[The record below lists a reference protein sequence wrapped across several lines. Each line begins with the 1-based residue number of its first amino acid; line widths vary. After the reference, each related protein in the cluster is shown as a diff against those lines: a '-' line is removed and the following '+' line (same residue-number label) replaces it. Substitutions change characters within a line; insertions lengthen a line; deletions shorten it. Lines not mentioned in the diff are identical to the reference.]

1 MLGFRAAT
9 QRTASDNDRENCFC
23 YDTHDN
29 FSTIPST
36 HIQTTMRST
45 QLQNSPQAGDLAP
58 DFTADSTSGKQVRL
72 SSFRG
77 KQNVLLAFFPLAF
90 TGTCTKELVCF
101 TEDFDQFAG
110 KGIEILPISVDAIPS
125 LREFKNKLQMKT
137 DLLSDFKR
145 DISRAYGVLNE
156 DRFFANRA
164 YFLIDKEGR
173 VRWSHIETNN
183 SERRENEEIFAA
195 MHLLS

>member
-1 MLGFRAAT
+1 MT
-9 QRTASDNDRENCFC
+9 
-23 YDTHDN
+23 
-29 FSTIPST
+29 
-36 HIQTTMRST
+36 ST
-45 QLQNSPQAGDLAP
+45 QLQNSPQVGDPAP
-58 DFTADSTSGKQVRL
+58 DFTADSTSGKQVEL

-77 KQNVLLAFFPLAF
+77 NRNVLLAFFPLAF

-110 KGIEILPISVDAIPS
+110 KGVEILPISVDSVPS

-145 DISRAYGVLNE
+145 EISRAYGVLNE
-156 DRFFANRA
+156 DRFFSNRA

-173 VRWSHIETNN
+173 VRWSHVELNN
-183 SERRENEEIFAA
+183 GDRRENAEILEAIQ
-195 MHLLS
+195 LLS